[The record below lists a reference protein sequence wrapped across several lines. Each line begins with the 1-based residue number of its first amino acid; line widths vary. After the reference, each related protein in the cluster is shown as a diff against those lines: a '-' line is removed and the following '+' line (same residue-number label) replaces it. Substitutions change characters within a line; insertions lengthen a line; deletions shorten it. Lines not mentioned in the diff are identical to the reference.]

1 MTQKE
6 NSLLNM
12 LEANFRSLKT
22 FNPKYADQMRAIMR
36 RAPQEALEAMIERKI
51 PFCDTFAV
59 SELIRRG
66 VLTEEARV
74 DHIVDLIIRGVKEKA
89 A

>member
-1 MTQKE
+1 MTAKE
-6 NSLLNM
+6 NRLLDT
-12 LEANFRSLKT
+12 LAANFGALKS

-36 RAPQEALEAMIERKI
+36 RAPKEALEAMIERKI
-51 PFCDTFAV
+51 PFCDTFAI